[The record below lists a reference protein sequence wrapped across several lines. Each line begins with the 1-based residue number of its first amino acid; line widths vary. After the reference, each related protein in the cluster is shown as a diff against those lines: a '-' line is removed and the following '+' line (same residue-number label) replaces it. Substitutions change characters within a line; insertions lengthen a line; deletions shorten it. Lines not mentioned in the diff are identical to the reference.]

1 MTEWHSGQDNRWLRA
16 GQRWAL
22 PILAGAF
29 LLLAGCAQGPV
40 TDNRCTITTPP
51 SPFEAELVAEVN
63 RLRTDPAT
71 YADIVRQKFSSMDSQ
86 GHFTAGR
93 LRVSSREGR
102 AAVDEA
108 IHALL
113 ATPALRPV
121 ANSACLAA
129 GAQDHARDRG
139 TLGGFGHVGAD
150 SSLPAARVA
159 RHRGGRTSCGEVI
172 SYGKT
177 EARDVVVGFLVDDGV
192 PSRGHRKALLNPVY
206 SLAGSALDAHRQT
219 GSIAVLLLCM
229 N

>member
-1 MTEWHSGQDNRWLRA
+1 M
-16 GQRWAL
+16 
-22 PILAGAF
+22 
-29 LLLAGCAQGPV
+29 LLLSGCAAQV
-40 TDNRCTITTPP
+40 TANDTRCATHTPP

-63 RLRTDPAT
+63 RLRTDPAA
-71 YADIVRQKFSSMDSQ
+71 YADIVRQKFSSMDTQ
-86 GHFTAGR
+86 GIYTAGR
-93 LRVSSREGR
+93 VRVSSREGR

-108 IHALL
+108 IQALL
-113 ATPALRPV
+113 AERPSRPL

-129 GAQDHARDRG
+129 SARDHARDRG

-150 SSLPAARVA
+150 HSLPSARVA

-177 EARDVVVGFLVDDGV
+177 DARDVIVGFLVDDGV
-192 PSRGHRKALLNPVY
+192 PSRGHRKALLDPVY

-219 GSIAVLLLCM
+219 GSIAVLVLCM